1 MADKRKSL
9 IIFGASGH
17 AKVVIDIV
25 ERQQV
30 YAIAGLA
37 DDNTSLR
44 GTTLHGYSVIGNRT
58 ELLEEIPPQGEV
70 FAIVAIGDN
79 ETRQSIA
86 SWLLAEGY
94 SLGIAIDPSAQ
105 LSPSA
110 RVEAGSVVMPG
121 CVLNADTAI
130 GRNCIINTAAS
141 VDHDCR
147 VGEGVHIAPGARL
160 CGGVSVGEGTLLGV
174 GSVVIPGIRI
184 GRKVIVGAGVS
195 VTEDVPDSA
204 TVIGPRVQAD

>member
-1 MADKRKSL
+1 M
-9 IIFGASGH
+9 
-17 AKVVIDIV
+17 VIDIV

-79 ETRQSIA
+79 ETRVNIA
-86 SWLLAEGY
+86 GWLLEKGY
-94 SLGIAIDPSAQ
+94 SLGTAIDPSAQ

-121 CVLNADTAI
+121 CVLNADTSI

-147 VGEGVHIAPGARL
+147 IGEGVHVAPGARL
-160 CGGVSVGEGTLLGV
+160 CGNVSVGEGTLLGV

-184 GRKVIVGAGVS
+184 GRKAVIGAGAT
-195 VTEDVPDSA
+195 VTEDVPDDA
-204 TVIGPRVQAD
+204 TIVGPRVRAN